1 MSELPSHKND
11 LKQQVGLLISVW
23 FGNGKQV
30 SITSLASAFAISS
43 RTIVTCAHAVVKS
56 KYLRPC
62 DKAYFFP
69 PNGKVYETEDHYFLM
84 YKPIESNTNYGPK
97 PLI

>member
-1 MSELPSHKND
+1 MSELWSHKNA
-11 LKQQVGLLISVW
+11 LNQQVGLLICVW
-23 FGNGKQV
+23 FGNGKKV

-43 RTIVTCAHAVVKS
+43 RTIVTCAHAVVES

-69 PNGKVYETEDHYFLM
+69 PNGKVYETECHDFLR
-84 YKPIESNTNYGPK
+84 YKPIESGTNYGIK